1 MFDPRTVF
9 PARRVSALLSA
20 AALSV
25 LSALTAVQAEENTTS
40 TVAET
45 AKADSSSAA
54 DRAFKAVYDKDW
66 AFRLQQFPE
75 LAASL
80 GDQDAERR
88 FSDWS
93 DAAVQTRIDFL
104 KQIQRELKQINPDQL
119 TGDGRVN
126 YRIFAD
132 QTRNSLADYELG
144 GYLMPFTSDTQFW
157 ADYARSGD
165 YVQCQPAANCERYL
179 DRLEQLPQLFQQLT
193 ALMRKG
199 LKKGLSV
206 PQVVLTGRDASIALH
221 VVDSAEQSAFYAPF
235 KQLPSALDEASQ
247 TALRARAASVIQDKV
262 IPAYREL
269 LQFMRSEYMPKA
281 RKTIAAS
288 KLPNG
293 NAYYAA
299 EIFEYTT
306 LDASPDSIHQTGLAE
321 VARIRAEM
329 DAIRQQVNF
338 AGDLKAFLQFLR
350 TDPQFYPKTG
360 HELLAEASYFA
371 KKIDGKL
378 PQYFGT
384 LPRQPYG
391 VAPVPAD
398 IAPTYTTGRYSGS
411 NDPKQAGFYWVNTS
425 LLDQRPLWAIPAL
438 TLHEAVP
445 GHHLQNALASEQG
458 EQPLFRRYSYLSA
471 YGEGW
476 GLYSERLGVEM
487 GIYETPY
494 QQFGRLVYEMWRA
507 ARLVVDTG
515 MHAKGWSRDQA
526 LNFMR
531 DNTALS
537 EHEITTEIDRY
548 ISWPGQALAYKLGEL
563 KIRELRAKAE
573 AALGQKFDLRA
584 FHDHVLA
591 LGSVPLSVLE
601 QEVDRWIASQQ
612 TPQA

>member
-1 MFDPRTVF
+1 MTQRRTRF
-9 PARRVSALLSA
+9 ARCLLG
-20 AALSV
+20 LSWLV
-25 LSALTAVQAEENTTS
+25 LTAAHAGETS
-40 TVAET
+40 T
-45 AKADSSSAA
+45 ADQ
-54 DRAFKAVYDKDW
+54 AFQALYEKDW
-66 AFRLQQFPE
+66 TFRLQQYPE

-88 FSDWS
+88 LTDWS
-93 DAAVQTRIDFL
+93 EPAIQARIAFMREL
-104 KQIQRELKQINPDQL
+104 ERELKQIKADEL
-119 TGDGRVN
+119 TGAGRIN

-132 QTRNSLADYELG
+132 QLRNNLADYQLG

-157 ADYARSGD
+157 ADHARAGD

-179 DRLEQLPQLFQQLT
+179 DRLEQLPAQFQQLT
-193 ALMRKG
+193 ALMRQG

-206 PQVVLTGRDASIALH
+206 PQVVLTGRDASIAKH
-221 VVDSAEQSAFYAPF
+221 IVDKAEDSAFYAPF
-235 KQLPSALDEASQ
+235 RTLPAALDAAAQ
-247 TALRARAASVIQDKV
+247 TALRERAARVITEKV
-262 IPAYREL
+262 VPAYREL
-269 LQFMRSEYMPKA
+269 LRFMRDEYMPKA

-293 NAYYAA
+293 KAYYAA
-299 EIFEYTT
+299 EIYEYTT
-306 LDASPDSIHQTGLAE
+306 LEQSADAIHQIGLDE

-329 DAIRQQVNF
+329 DAIRAEVGF
-338 AGDLKAFLQFLR
+338 AGDLKAFFQHLR
-350 TDPQFYPKTG
+350 TDPQFYPKTDR
-360 HELLAEASYFA
+360 ELLNEASYFS

-378 PQYFGT
+378 PQYFGK

-398 IAPTYTTGRYSGS
+398 IAPTYTTGRYAGS

-425 LLDQRPLWAIPAL
+425 KLDQRPLWAIPAL

-458 EQPLFRRYSYLSA
+458 EQPPFRRYSYISA

-476 GLYSERLGVEM
+476 GLYSEKLGVEM

-526 LNFMR
+526 LAFMR

-548 ISWPGQALAYKLGEL
+548 ISWPGQALAYKLGEI
-563 KIRELRAKAE
+563 KIRELRATAE
-573 AALGQKFDLRA
+573 QALGDTFDLRA

-601 QEVDRWIASQQ
+601 SEVGLWIESQL
-612 TPQA
+612 PH

>member
-1 MFDPRTVF
+1 MSQRRNRL
-9 PARRVSALLSA
+9 ARRLL
-20 AALSV
+20 ALSWLV
-25 LSALTAVQAEENTTS
+25 LTAAQA
-40 TVAET
+40 AEPS
-45 AKADSSSAA
+45 DA
-54 DRAFKAVYDKDW
+54 DRAFQALYEKDW
-66 AFRLQQFPE
+66 AFRLQQYPE

-80 GDQDAERR
+80 GDQQAERR
-88 FSDWS
+88 LTDWS
-93 DAAVQTRIDFL
+93 EPAIQTRIAFMREL
-104 KQIQRELKQINPDQL
+104 ERELKQIDTNAL
-119 TGDGRVN
+119 TGAGRIN

-132 QTRNSLADYELG
+132 QLRNNLADYQLG

-157 ADYARSGD
+157 ADHARAGD

-179 DRLEQLPQLFQQLT
+179 DRLEQLPAQFQQLT
-193 ALMRKG
+193 VLMRQG

-206 PQVVLTGRDASIALH
+206 PQVVLTGRDASIAKH
-221 VVDSAEQSAFYAPF
+221 IVDKAEDSAFYAPF
-235 KQLPSALDEASQ
+235 RTLPASLDAAAQ
-247 TALRARAASVIQDKV
+247 TALRERAVRVISEQIV
-262 IPAYREL
+262 PAYREL
-269 LQFMRSEYMPKA
+269 LRFMRDEYMPKA

-293 NAYYAA
+293 KAYYAA
-299 EIFEYTT
+299 EIYEYTT
-306 LDASPDSIHQTGLAE
+306 LEQSADAIHQIGLAE

-329 DAIRQQVNF
+329 DAIRTEVGF
-338 AGDLKAFLQFLR
+338 AGDLKAFFQHLR
-350 TDPQFYPKTG
+350 TDPQFYPKTDR
-360 HELLAEASYFA
+360 ELLNEASYFS

-378 PQYFGT
+378 PQYFGK

-398 IAPTYTTGRYSGS
+398 IAPTYTTGRYAGS

-425 LLDQRPLWAIPAL
+425 KLDPRPLWAIPAL

-458 EQPLFRRYSYLSA
+458 EQPPFRRYSYISA

-476 GLYSERLGVEM
+476 GLYSEKLGVEM

-526 LNFMR
+526 LAFMR

-548 ISWPGQALAYKLGEL
+548 ISWPGQALAYKLGEI
-563 KIRELRAKAE
+563 KIRELRATAE
-573 AALGQKFDLRA
+573 QALGDKFDLRA

-601 QEVDRWIASQQ
+601 SEVGLWVESQL
-612 TPQA
+612 PH

>member
-1 MFDPRTVF
+1 MFSYHFVPEAHHSGA
-9 PARRVSALLSA
+9 ARSAFSRLTRSRRAAFVLLLA
-20 AALSV
+20 VAALP
-25 LSALTAVQAEENTTS
+25 AVQADNLD
-40 TVAET
+40 AEFQ
-45 AKADSSSAA
+45 ALYE
-54 DRAFKAVYDKDW
+54 RDW
-66 AFRLQQFPE
+66 AFRLKEYPE

-88 FSDWS
+88 VTDWS
-93 DAAVQTRIDFL
+93 DKAVHARRAALT
-104 KQIQRELKQINPDQL
+104 QL
-119 TGDGRVN
+119 QQQLQAIIPAQLSAENQVN
-126 YRIFAD
+126 FRIFAD

-144 GYLMPFTSDTQFW
+144 GYLMPFTSDSQFW

-165 YVQCQPAANCERYL
+165 TVSCVPAANCDRYL
-179 DRLEQLPQLFQQLT
+179 DRLAQLPQLFAQLT

-199 LKKGLSV
+199 LKQGLSV
-206 PQVVLTGRDASIALH
+206 PQIVLLGRDASIAMH
-221 VVDSAEQSAFYAPF
+221 VVDNAEQSAFYAPF
-235 KQLPSALDEASQ
+235 RQLPAALDDASQ
-247 TALRARAASVIQDKV
+247 TALKARASSVITEKV

-269 LQFMRSEYMPKA
+269 LTFMRKEYMHRA
-281 RKTIAAS
+281 RTSIAATAM
-288 KLPNG
+288 PNG

-299 EIFEYTT
+299 EIYEYTT
-306 LDASPDSIHQTGLAE
+306 LDSSPASIHQTGLAE

-329 DAIRQQVNF
+329 DAIREEVKF
-338 AGDLKAFLQFLR
+338 AGDLKAFFQHLR
-350 TDPQFYPKTG
+350 SDPQFYPKTA

-378 PQYFGT
+378 PQYFGA

-391 VAPVPAD
+391 IAPVPTD
-398 IAPTYTTGRYSGS
+398 IAPTYTTGRYVGS

-425 LLDQRPLWAIPAL
+425 KLDQRPLWAIPAL
-438 TLHEAVP
+438 TLHEATP
-445 GHHLQNALASEQG
+445 GHHLQSALASEQG
-458 EQPLFRRYSYLSA
+458 EQPPFRRYAYISA

-476 GLYSERLGVEM
+476 GLYSERLGIEM

-515 MHAKGWSRDQA
+515 MHAQGWSREQA
-526 LNFMR
+526 LAFMR

-563 KIRELRAKAE
+563 KIRELRANVEQQLAD
-573 AALGQKFDLRA
+573 KFDLRA

-601 QEVDRWIASQQ
+601 DRVELWIAAQQ
-612 TPQA
+612 QP

>member
-1 MFDPRTVF
+1 MTQRRTRF
-9 PARRVSALLSA
+9 ARRLL
-20 AALSV
+20 ALSWLV
-25 LSALTAVQAEENTTS
+25 LTAAHAGETS
-40 TVAET
+40 T
-45 AKADSSSAA
+45 ADQ
-54 DRAFKAVYDKDW
+54 AFQALYEKDW
-66 AFRLQQFPE
+66 TFRLQQYPE

-88 FSDWS
+88 LTDWS
-93 DAAVQTRIDFL
+93 EPAIQARIAFMREL
-104 KQIQRELKQINPDQL
+104 ERELKQIKADEL
-119 TGDGRVN
+119 TGAGRIN

-132 QTRNSLADYELG
+132 QLRNNLGDYQLG

-157 ADYARSGD
+157 ADHARAGD

-179 DRLEQLPQLFQQLT
+179 DRLEQLPAQFQQLT
-193 ALMRKG
+193 ALMRQG

-206 PQVVLTGRDASIALH
+206 PQVVLTGRDASIAKH
-221 VVDSAEQSAFYAPF
+221 IVDKAEDSAFYAPF
-235 KQLPSALDEASQ
+235 RTLPAALDAAAQ
-247 TALRARAASVIQDKV
+247 TALRERAARVITEKV
-262 IPAYREL
+262 VPAYREL
-269 LQFMRSEYMPKA
+269 LRFMRDEYMPKA

-293 NAYYAA
+293 KAYYAA
-299 EIFEYTT
+299 EIYEYTT
-306 LDASPDSIHQTGLAE
+306 LEQSADAIHQIGLDE

-329 DAIRQQVNF
+329 DAIRAEVGF
-338 AGDLKAFLQFLR
+338 AGDLKAFFQHLR
-350 TDPQFYPKTG
+350 TDPQFYPKTDR
-360 HELLAEASYFA
+360 ELLNEASYFS

-378 PQYFGT
+378 PQYFGK

-398 IAPTYTTGRYSGS
+398 IAPTYTTGRYAGS

-425 LLDQRPLWAIPAL
+425 KLDQRPLWAIPAL

-458 EQPLFRRYSYLSA
+458 EQPPFRRYSYISA

-476 GLYSERLGVEM
+476 GLYSEKLGVEM

-526 LNFMR
+526 LAFMR

-548 ISWPGQALAYKLGEL
+548 ISWPGQALAYKLGEI
-563 KIRELRAKAE
+563 KIRELRATAE
-573 AALGQKFDLRA
+573 QALGDTFDLRA

-601 QEVDRWIASQQ
+601 SEVGLWIESQL
-612 TPQA
+612 PH